1 MKKQMKLSLVRKAV
15 MGVLPFY
22 LFTFLPLTASARE
35 DAISSPD
42 GKLVVTVSD
51 DGPCATYA
59 VKYDGR
65 QVLLPSPL
73 GFKADF
79 GDFTQKLRITTSR
92 MGGADR
98 LYQMHQTKRSWMHYV
113 AAQLFVSFKNA
124 AGQKITVEF
133 SVSNNDVAFRYHIPR
148 QKDDNPKSAV
158 IQHESTGFVLPDGTT
173 TFLTPQSKAMVGW
186 ERTKPSYEEEYKAD
200 MPMTARSQYGEGYT
214 FPCLFK
220 LPAAKSQATE
230 PGGWVLISETGV
242 SSQYCGSHLSDYP
255 YTIAFPMAGENNGI
269 GTTTAGIALPGKTP
283 WRTIT
288 VGNTLAPIV
297 ETTIAYDVV
306 APRYSFGTMENLE
319 EFQESADCAACAPG
333 DTKSDSVAQPSA
345 LSPHPSSI
353 SPQPS
358 SITPQPSYGRYTW
371 SWLIWQDNS
380 INYDDQV
387 KFIDLASEMGYE
399 FCLVDNWW
407 DQNIGRERM
416 AELSKYA
423 QSKGVSL
430 MLWYNSNG
438 FENDAPQT
446 PRDCLNTSMAR
457 EREMA
462 WLQSIGVKGI
472 KVDFFGGDKQETM
485 KLYED
490 ILFDA
495 NRYGIQ
501 CIFHGCTL
509 PRGWERMY
517 PNFVASEAV
526 LASENVYFNEGAA
539 VRQPFDLTMHPFCRN
554 AVATMDWG
562 GVIMNKYMSK
572 DNKTR
577 HTRKTTD
584 AFEIASAFTNQTA
597 IQCIAM
603 QPNNLQELPQ
613 AELDFLK
620 AIPTTW
626 DETRY
631 VDGYPGKFV
640 VLARRHGD
648 QWYVA
653 GLNALKEP
661 LTLTLDLDDFDV
673 TRQFCDQVDK
683 KGAVTGIAISPLKLK
698 KGKAKITMQ
707 PNGGFVAY

>member
-1 MKKQMKLSLVRKAV
+1 
-15 MGVLPFY
+15 MGFLPFY

-35 DAISSPD
+35 VTIASPN

-51 DGPCATYA
+51 EGDKATYA
-59 VKYDGR
+59 VSLNGR
-65 QVLLPSPL
+65 QMILPSVL

-79 GDFTQKLRITTSR
+79 GDFTQGLKITNTKS
-92 MGGADR
+92 AHVDR
-98 LYQMHQTKRSWMHYV
+98 SYEMRQVKQSKMHYV
-113 AAQLFVSFKNA
+113 AEALTVDFQNA
-124 AGQKITVEF
+124 KGQKMSAEF
-133 SVSNNDVAFRYHIPR
+133 SVSNNDVAFRYLIPR
-148 QKDDNPKSAV
+148 QKNDNPKSAV
-158 IQHESTGFVLPDGTT
+158 IQCEATGFSLPEGTT
-173 TFLTPQSKAMVGW
+173 TFLTPQSKPMVGW
-186 ERTKPSYEEEYKAD
+186 ERTKPSYEEGYSNDGA
-200 MPMTARSQYGEGYT
+200 MTARSQYGEGYT
-214 FPCLFK
+214 FPCLFHA
-220 LPAAKSQATE
+220 PE
-230 PGGWVLISETGV
+230 GWVLISETGV
-242 SSQYCGSHLSDYP
+242 DSHYCGSHLSDYP
-255 YTIAFPMAGENNGI
+255 YTIAFPMAGENNGN
-269 GTTTAGIALPGKTP
+269 GTTTAAIALPGKTP

-288 VGNTLAPIV
+288 VGETLNPIV
-297 ETTIAYDVV
+297 ETTIPYDVV
-306 APRYSFGTMENLE
+306 EPLYTLN
-319 EFQESADCAACAPG
+319 P
-333 DTKSDSVAQPSA
+333 A
-345 LSPHPSSI
+345 LS
-353 SPQPS
+353 SPKS
-358 SITPQPSYGRYTW
+358 FGRYTW

-387 KFIDLASEMGYE
+387 KFIDLASAMGYE

-407 DQNIGRERM
+407 DQNIGRDRM

-423 QSKGVSL
+423 QKKGVSL

-438 FENDAPQT
+438 AENDAPQT
-446 PRDCLNTSMAR
+446 PRNCLDNSIAR
-457 EREMA
+457 DREMA
-462 WLQSIGVKGI
+462 WLQSIGVRGI

-517 PNFVASEAV
+517 PNYIASEAV

-539 VRQPFDLTMHPFCRN
+539 KSQPFDLTLHPFCRN
-554 AVATMDWG
+554 AVGTMDWG
-562 GVIMNKYMSK
+562 GVIMNKYMSR

-620 AIPTTW
+620 TIPTTW
-626 DETRY
+626 DETHLL
-631 VDGYPGKFV
+631 DGYPGKYV
-640 VLARRHGD
+640 VLARRHDD

-661 LTLTLDLDDFDV
+661 LTLTLDLAAFNV
-673 TRQFCDQVDK
+673 TKQLCDQVDK
-683 KGAVTGIAISPLKLK
+683 KGTVTGIAISNLKLK
-698 KGKAKITMQ
+698 KGKAKVTMQ

>member
-1 MKKQMKLSLVRKAV
+1 MKKGLFCLALMLPV
-15 MGVLPFY
+15 M
-22 LFTFLPLTASARE
+22 ASARE
-35 DAISSPD
+35 VNIASPN
-42 GKLVVTVSD
+42 GQLVVTVSD
-51 DGPCATYA
+51 QGGKATYA
-59 VKYDGR
+59 VTFNGR
-65 QVLLPSPL
+65 EMLLPSAL
-73 GFKADF
+73 GFKADM
-79 GDFTQKLRITTSR
+79 GDFTQGLTIKNTATAHVDRTYTMRQVKQSR
-92 MGGADR
+92 
-98 LYQMHQTKRSWMHYV
+98 MHYV
-113 AAQLFVSFKNA
+113 AEALTIDFENA
-124 AGQKITVEF
+124 RGQQMSAEF

-148 QKDDNPKSAV
+148 QKGDNPKSAV
-158 IQHESTGFVLPDGTT
+158 IMSEATAFTLPQGTT

-306 APRYSFGTMENLE
+306 APRYSFG
-319 EFQESADCAACAPG
+319 
-333 DTKSDSVAQPSA
+333 
-345 LSPHPSSI
+345 
-353 SPQPS
+353 
-358 SITPQPSYGRYTW
+358 TPQPSYGRYTW

-631 VDGYPGKFV
+631 VDGYPGKYV

-661 LTLTLDLDDFDV
+661 LTLTIDLDDFDV

-683 KGAVTGIAISPLKLK
+683 KGTVTGIAISPLKLK